1 MQKKVYIKSFFSYFG
16 YLFFLIFYFSSVKPV
31 LNPKGNQMTYGIYIL
46 KIVDKKNDL
55 EIIFNGGSVSKDFV
69 GISNFSNKKNLQFI
83 IAKVSIY
90 ILQCF

>member
-1 MQKKVYIKSFFSYFG
+1 
-16 YLFFLIFYFSSVKPV
+16 
-31 LNPKGNQMTYGIYIL
+31 MTYGIYIL